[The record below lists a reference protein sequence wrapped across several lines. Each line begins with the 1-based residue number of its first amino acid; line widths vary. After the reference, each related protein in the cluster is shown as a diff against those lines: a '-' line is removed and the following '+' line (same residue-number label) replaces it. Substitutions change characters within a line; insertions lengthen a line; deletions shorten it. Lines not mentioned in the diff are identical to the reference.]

1 MNRKLFAMGACAVL
15 LGPSMAS
22 AQAWGSFAGGLAQG
36 LQNGAVIRERRAAA
50 YANEQAA
57 KREQLCNKALENYLA
72 GKGPIP
78 PPMCNPPGSS
88 PAPAI
93 AMAPAPAISTPPSAQ
108 ASLAAPTGPSFKNC
122 SAPDV
127 TGATHCTTTGVGQ
140 PPAFTNC
147 TPDGLGGTRCATN

>member
-1 MNRKLFAMGACAVL
+1 MKRALFAIGACAALIV
-15 LGPSMAS
+15 PSMAS
-22 AQAWGSFAGGLAQG
+22 AQAWGSFAGGFSQG
-36 LQNGAVIRERRAAA
+36 LQNGAAIRERRAAA
-50 YANEQAA
+50 NANEQAA

-88 PAPAI
+88 PAPAV
-93 AMAPAPAISTPPSAQ
+93 AMAPAPAPFSPPPAQ
-108 ASLAAPTGPSFKNC
+108 ASVAAPSGPSFKNC

-127 TGATHCTTTGVGQ
+127 TGATHCATTGAGQ

-147 TPDGLGGTRCATN
+147 TPDGLGGTRCTTN